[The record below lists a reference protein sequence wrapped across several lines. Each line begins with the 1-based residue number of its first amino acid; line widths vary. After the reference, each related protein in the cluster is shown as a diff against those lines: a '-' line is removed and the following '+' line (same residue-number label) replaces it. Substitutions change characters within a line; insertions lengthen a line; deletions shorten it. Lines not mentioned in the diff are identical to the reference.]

1 MVLYRRDKNFPKK
14 FPTVFGV
21 VNFVDTSMGMLGCNR
36 NVYWIKE
43 KNMVALALIGV
54 IIMSGLVG
62 WGVWTIVKSV
72 SLKKTTDRYRYVKAK
87 DENGNEITKVIDLND
102 ENK

>member
-1 MVLYRRDKNFPKK
+1 
-14 FPTVFGV
+14 
-21 VNFVDTSMGMLGCNR
+21 
-36 NVYWIKE
+36 
-43 KNMVALALIGV
+43 MVALALIGV